1 MHMLAV
7 VPIVVNA
14 GAAVLPT
21 VVAALAS
28 IAAILFRPRE
38 LVRLL
43 RKRKLAA
50 GMVAGGLILSSAG
63 AWWWHSLPS
72 VHSARRNEMRAAGR
86 IDWAKVAEDIIAQER
101 LRQLGVNQAEF
112 IAGSAVEPGGISHPT
127 NSGLSPVHG
136 GEISNAPAT
145 GGLSPSGLIPAWS
158 FKPEGTLFFGEPAI
172 APKRIYAAGCQADLG
187 AYTGLLTCLDLDT
200 GKPLWQISE
209 DANGPLR
216 PFFSSPAL
224 SGDGKFLVIGQGL
237 HQDRDCSL
245 LCFDTATG
253 KQVWAAKTPLHV
265 ESSPAIFGDIAVVGA
280 GAIEGENGLAVG
292 DPGFVLAVDIPSG
305 KTLWKQPVNDPES
318 SPAIDENGIVYIGS
332 GCNGNAV
339 VAMRSDTDEELQKK
353 NLDRVVWKTGVG
365 QPMLAPITLA
375 GRMVIAA
382 GGNGDMV
389 HSGNNPQGLLVALDR
404 QDGKIL
410 WQTILPDAVL
420 GAVAFL
426 DGKLICP
433 VRNGEVVALNAS
445 DGSVLW
451 RARVS
456 GKAPVLA
463 GCAVTPDRI
472 YAVSNDGYLV
482 ALAIG
487 NGQVL
492 EKIYLNDQSQPGTGL
507 TISSPQVTGNR
518 IIVGSESGG
527 LRCLQGTG
535 AGQ

>member
-38 LVRLL
+38 LVRLV

-50 GMVAGGLILSSAG
+50 GMIAGGLILSAAG
-63 AWWWHSLPS
+63 AYWWHSFAS
-72 VHSARRNEMRAAGR
+72 VHSVRRIEVRAAGR

-101 LRQLGVNQAEF
+101 LRQLSGNGVESVAV
-112 IAGSAVEPGGISHPT
+112 SAVESGTVLHPT
-127 NSGLSPVHG
+127 NSELLTAGVESY
-136 GEISNAPAT
+136 SRANAI
-145 GGLSPSGLIPAWS
+145 GGLSPAGLIPAWS
-158 FKPEGTLFFGEPAI
+158 FKPEGMLFFGKPAI
-172 APKRIYAAGCQADLG
+172 GGKRIFASGCQADLG
-187 AYTGLLTCLDLDT
+187 AYTGLLTCLDSDT
-200 GKPLWQISE
+200 GKPLWQITD

-224 SGDGKFLVIGQGL
+224 SSDGKFLVIGQGL

-245 LCFDTATG
+245 LCYDTATG

-265 ESSPAIFGDIAVVGA
+265 ESSPAVFGDIAVVGA
-280 GAIEGENGLAVG
+280 GAIEGDNGLAVG
-292 DPGFVLAVDIPSG
+292 DPGFVLAVRIPDG
-305 KTLWKQPVNDPES
+305 KILWKQPVNDPES

-332 GCNGNAV
+332 GCNGQAV
-339 VAMRSDTDEELQKK
+339 VAIRSDTDEELQKK
-353 NLDRVVWKTGVG
+353 KLDRVVWKTAVG
-365 QPMLAPITLA
+365 QPMFTPITLA
-375 GRMVIAA
+375 GQMVIAA

-389 HSGNNPQGLLVALDR
+389 HSESNPQGLVVALNR

-410 WQTILPDAVL
+410 WQAKLPDAVL
-420 GAVAFL
+420 GALAYL

-433 VRNGEVVALNAS
+433 VRNGEVVALNTS
-445 DGSVLW
+445 DGSVIW
-451 RARVS
+451 RSRVS

-482 ALAIG
+482 ALAMSD
-487 NGQVL
+487 GQIL

-507 TISSPQVTGNR
+507 MISSPQVIGNR

-527 LRCLQGTG
+527 LRCLQGSGG
-535 AGQ
+535 AR

>member
-14 GAAVLPT
+14 GAAVLPA

-28 IAAILFRPRE
+28 IAAIVLRPRE
-38 LVRLL
+38 LVRLM

-50 GMVAGGLILSSAG
+50 GMIAGGLILSATG
-63 AWWWHSLPS
+63 AWWGHSLAS
-72 VHSARRNEMRAAGR
+72 AHSARRNDVRSAGR
-86 IDWAKVAEDIIAQER
+86 VDWVKVAEDIISQER
-101 LRQLGVNQAEF
+101 LRQLSGNGVETVAASAAES
-112 IAGSAVEPGGISHPT
+112 GTVSHPGDT
-127 NSGLSPVHG
+127 GFLPVSGREYSRVL
-136 GEISNAPAT
+136 AT
-145 GGLSPSGLIPAWS
+145 GGLSPAGLIPAWS
-158 FKPEGTLFFGEPAI
+158 FKPEGTVFFGEPAI
-172 APKRIYAAGCQADLG
+172 ARKRIYAAGCQSDLG
-187 AYTGLLTCLDLDT
+187 GYTGLLTCLDLDT
-200 GKPLWQISE
+200 GKPLWQVME

-245 LCFDTATG
+245 LCYDTATG

-265 ESSPAIFGDIAVVGA
+265 ESSPAVFGDIAVVGA
-280 GAIEGENGLAVG
+280 GAIEGEDGKAVG
-292 DPGFVLAVDIPSG
+292 DPGFVMAVHIPSG

-318 SPAIDENGIVYIGS
+318 TPAIDENGIVYIGS
-332 GCNGNAV
+332 GCNGQAV
-339 VAMRSDTDEELQKK
+339 VAIRSDTDEDLQKMK
-353 NLDRVVWKTGVG
+353 LDRVVWKTGVG
-365 QPMLAPITLA
+365 LPMFTPITLA
-375 GRMVIAA
+375 GQMVIAA

-389 HSGNNPQGLLVALDR
+389 HSGSNPQGLVVALNR

-410 WQTILPDAVL
+410 WQASFPDAVM

-433 VRNGEVVALNAS
+433 VRNGEVVALSAG

-482 ALAIG
+482 ALAMSD
-487 NGQVL
+487 GQVL
-492 EKIYLNDQSQPGTGL
+492 EKIYLNDQSQPGSGL
-507 TISSPQVTGNR
+507 TISSPQVIGNR
-518 IIVGSESGG
+518 IIVGGESGG
-527 LRCLQGTG
+527 LRSLQGTG
-535 AGQ
+535 GAR